1 MLLYPLK
8 LAMSGDPGGNRTRDN
23 LIKSQLPAGLITNI
37 NTTTYLLAN
46 VPLICAGFSLRAA
59 DSLMQGSFYGT
70 AKFMLRC
77 ALSCFNVLSMNL
89 LQVRQ
94 RLHDLC
100 EDAGGIRKWADANGI
115 AFSYV
120 AAVRR
125 GDAKPGRKLLKA
137 MGLRKAFTDKKTT
150 VMKFEDITN

>member
-1 MLLYPLK
+1 MNI
-8 LAMSGDPGGNRTRDN
+8 M
-23 LIKSQLPAGLITNI
+23 QL
-37 NTTTYLLAN
+37 
-46 VPLICAGFSLRAA
+46 
-59 DSLMQGSFYGT
+59 
-70 AKFMLRC
+70 
-77 ALSCFNVLSMNL
+77 
-89 LQVRQ
+89 RQ
-94 RLHDLC
+94 RLHELT
-100 EDAGGIRKWADANGI
+100 EDAGSIKAWAEDNGL

>member
-1 MLLYPLK
+1 M
-8 LAMSGDPGGNRTRDN
+8 N
-23 LIKSQLPAGLITNI
+23 
-37 NTTTYLLAN
+37 
-46 VPLICAGFSLRAA
+46 
-59 DSLMQGSFYGT
+59 LMQ
-70 AKFMLRC
+70 L
-77 ALSCFNVLSMNL
+77 
-89 LQVRQ
+89 RQ
-94 RLHDLC
+94 RLHDLT
-100 EDAGGIRKWADANGI
+100 EDAGSIKAWAEDNGL